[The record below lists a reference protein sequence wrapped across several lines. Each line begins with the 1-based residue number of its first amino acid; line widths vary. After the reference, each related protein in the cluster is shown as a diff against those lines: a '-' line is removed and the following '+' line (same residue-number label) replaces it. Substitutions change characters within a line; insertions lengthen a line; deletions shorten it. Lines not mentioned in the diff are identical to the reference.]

1 MITDLIDVEP
11 VLDQHDP
18 GMILVGPLLSR
29 SLNSG
34 YRYFYIAGNGSKIYE
49 TISLFVEAETN
60 AQTQRADFIE
70 KLKSRFAEVL
80 TFGSHLEMAQ
90 AVHTRWPNWETAKIL
105 AFAELE
111 AKLKPTK
118 VAGQQESIDDN
129 GNHAA
134 VVPGDDGKQ
143 LVDELAAEP
152 VDHAKNIDAISTYAP
167 PLALYQARP
176 TLVPSSLPIATPS
189 QPLRDAPAV
198 TEQQRPSG
206 LSQDDI
212 ASAILKLKS
221 PAELASVPRLPVE
234 GARSLASIMLR
245 FSAVGCALALVAALV
260 AWAMLRPSP
269 WQVAKEAAP
278 TPVPA
283 PSISFGS
290 NKDPT
295 QAAAAVPPSSSNR
308 LAEANAPAPQ
318 VKPAPATVSPSPPSH
333 PPSQVANVHA
343 GAAPVSGPQTPP
355 APSTA
360 GRLDAEE
367 ITTLVNRG
375 TDSMKN
381 GDLDPAQAVAA
392 VPPTSPNPLA
402 EANAP
407 PQAKPAP
414 VTTPPPPP
422 SQPSQVASVHAG
434 AAPVAGPQS
443 LPAQGG
449 STARRLDAEEIAT
462 LVSRGTDL
470 MKNGDLAS
478 ARLLLRRA
486 AESGSASAAL
496 TLGTTF
502 DPLVIQQLGA
512 IGIVPDVAQARQW
525 YEKAAALGS
534 DAASQRLA
542 KLPQTGQ

>member
-34 YRYFYIAGNGSKIYE
+34 YRYFYIAGNGSKVYE
-49 TISLFVEAETN
+49 TISLFVEVETN

-90 AVHTRWPNWETAKIL
+90 AVHTRWPNWETAKFL

-129 GNHAA
+129 GSHAG
-134 VVPGDDGKQ
+134 VTPGDYGKQ
-143 LVDELAAEP
+143 LVDEAAPEP
-152 VDHAKNIDAISTYAP
+152 VDHAKDIDAISTYAP
-167 PLALYQARP
+167 PLALDQAQP
-176 TLVPSSLPIATPS
+176 TLVPSNLPIAAPS
-189 QPLRDAPAV
+189 QPLRDARAV

-212 ASAILKLKS
+212 ASAILRLKS

-234 GARSLASIMLR
+234 GARSLASIMSP
-245 FSAVGCALALVAALV
+245 FSAVGCAVALVAALV
-260 AWAMLRPSP
+260 AWAMLRPST
-269 WQVAKEAAP
+269 WQVTNEAVPA
-278 TPVPA
+278 PVPA
-283 PSISFGS
+283 PSIAFGR
-290 NKDPT
+290 NKDSS
-295 QAAAAVPPSSSNR
+295 QAAAKVPPSSPNR

-318 VKPAPATVSPSPPSH
+318 AKPAPATVPPSPPSQ
-333 PPSQVANVHA
+333 PSQVANVHA

-375 TDSMKN
+375 TDSMKS

-392 VPPTSPNPLA
+392 VPPTSSNPLA
-402 EANAP
+402 KVNAP
-407 PQAKPAP
+407 TPQAKPAP
-414 VTTPPPPP
+414 VTVPPSPP

>member
-29 SLNSG
+29 SPNSG
-34 YRYFYIAGNGSKIYE
+34 YRYFYIAGNGSKVYE
-49 TISLFVEAETN
+49 TISLFVEVETN
-60 AQTQRADFIE
+60 AQTQRADFVE

-80 TFGSHLEMAQ
+80 TFGSHLEMAH
-90 AVHTRWPNWETAKIL
+90 AVHTRWPNWETAKFL

-129 GNHAA
+129 GSHAG
-134 VVPGDDGKQ
+134 VVPGDYGKQ
-143 LVDELAAEP
+143 LVDEAPPEP
-152 VDHAKNIDAISTYAP
+152 VDHAKDIDAISTYAP
-167 PLALYQARP
+167 PLAHDQAQP
-176 TLVPSSLPIATPS
+176 TLVPSSLPVAAPS
-189 QPLRDAPAV
+189 QPLRDARAV

-212 ASAILKLKS
+212 ASAILRLKS
-221 PAELASVPRLPVE
+221 PAELASVPRLPVD
-234 GARSLASIMLR
+234 GARSLASIMLP
-245 FSAVGCALALVAALV
+245 FSAVGCAVALVAALV
-260 AWAMLRPSP
+260 AWAMLRPST
-269 WQVAKEAAP
+269 WQVANEAVPA
-278 TPVPA
+278 PVPA
-283 PSISFGS
+283 PSIAFGR
-290 NKDPT
+290 NKDPSH
-295 QAAAAVPPSSSNR
+295 AAATVPPPPPNR
-308 LAEANAPAPQ
+308 LAEANAPVPQ
-318 VKPAPATVSPSPPSH
+318 AKPAPATVSPSPPSQ
-333 PPSQVANVHA
+333 PSQVANVHA
-343 GAAPVSGPQTPP
+343 GAAPVSGTPL

-367 ITTLVNRG
+367 ITTLVNRS
-375 TDSMKN
+375 TNSMKN
-381 GDLDPAQAVAA
+381 GDLDPAQAVAT
-392 VPPTSPNPLA
+392 VPPTSPNPPA

-407 PQAKPAP
+407 APQAKPAP
-414 VTTPPPPP
+414 VTVPPSPP
-422 SQPSQVASVHAG
+422 SQLPQVASVHAG

-486 AESGSASAAL
+486 AESGSAGAAL